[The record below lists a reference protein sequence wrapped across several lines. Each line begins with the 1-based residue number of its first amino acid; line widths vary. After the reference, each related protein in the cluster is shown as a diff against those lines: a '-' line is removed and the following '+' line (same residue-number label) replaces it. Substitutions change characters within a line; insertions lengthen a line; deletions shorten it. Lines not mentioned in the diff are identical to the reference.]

1 MITGKFGKL
10 YLVPTFLGATK
21 PEKVLPA
28 GTLEIV
34 RKLKHFVVENTRTT
48 RRNLSRFGMDTPI
61 DEIEFIELDKHNARN
76 LDLMEHLGPCLNGE
90 DMGLMSEAGT
100 PCVADPGA
108 LVVDLAHSAG
118 IQVVPLTGPNAMIL
132 ALMASGFNGQ
142 AFAFHGYLP
151 IKNPERQNAIREL
164 ERRSAANN
172 ETELFIETPFR
183 NNAMLED
190 LCKNCHPSTR
200 LCIAS
205 NITCEDE
212 QIISQDIAEWKKF
225 KGDLNKDLP
234 YSLFI
239 AKQKDIGTNQ
249 NKRA

>member
-1 MITGKFGKL
+1 MTNNFGKL
-10 YLVPTFLGATK
+10 YLVPNLLGTTK
-21 PEKVLPA
+21 PEQVIPA

-34 RKLKHFVVENTRTT
+34 RRLKHFVVESTRTS
-48 RRNLSRFGMDTPI
+48 RRVLSRIGI
-61 DEIEFIELDKHNARN
+61 DN
-76 LDLMEHLGPCLNGE
+76 CLQGE

-118 IQVVPLTGPNAMIL
+118 IQVIPLVGPNAMIL

-151 IKNPERQNAIREL
+151 IKSPERQNAIKDL

-183 NNAMLED
+183 NNAMLQD
-190 LCKNCHPSTR
+190 LCKNLHPATR
-200 LCIAS
+200 VCIAC
-205 NITCEDE
+205 NLTCDDE
-212 QIISQDIAEWKKF
+212 LIISQSIGEWKGY
-225 KGDLNKDLP
+225 KGDLNKKPAVFLV
-234 YSLFI
+234 YSEPRRNFQRR
-239 AKQKDIGTNQ
+239 K
-249 NKRA
+249 